1 MRAIFTRLAN
11 EPALVGS
18 LLIAVLDCLVAFD
31 VLVLT
36 IDQFATINAV
46 LALLV
51 GGTVR
56 QSVYSKKSYRTLE
69 GELLSP

>member
-1 MRAIFTRLAN
+1 MRAILDRLSN

-18 LLIAVLDCLVAFD
+18 LIIAVLDCLVAFD

-56 QSVYSKKSYRTLE
+56 QSVYSKRSYGALE
-69 GELLSP
+69 GELLSQ